1 MKLIVF
7 DTEATALTPGQL
19 CQISY
24 LMIDGQTIEGKN
36 MFLRVEEMSESAYN
50 VHHMSVE
57 QLAELSQGQVFADW
71 AQELMGDFSQ
81 ADMLIGHNVSADDRY
96 LRVEFERLGMRLAK
110 KKTFCTMNY
119 FTYVLKLK
127 QRVNWSR
134 HPKPPKLQELTEYY
148 GLSEEYIAQK
158 AAEWFGG
165 GQSAHDARYD
175 AAATYLCVVEGTKKG
190 DLKGVLDKECIG
202 I

>member
-7 DTEATALTPGQL
+7 DTEATALTPGQI

-24 LMIDGQTIEGKN
+24 LMIDGERIEGKN
-36 MFLRVEEMSESAYN
+36 MFFSVEEMSESAYN

-57 QLAELSQGQVFADW
+57 QLKELSEGAVFADR
-71 AQELMGDFSQ
+71 AQELLTDFSW
-81 ADMLIGHNVSADDRY
+81 ADMLVGHNVSADDRY
-96 LRVEFERLGMRLAK
+96 LRVEFERLGLKLGK

-127 QRVNWSR
+127 QRVSWSR
-134 HPKPPKLQELTEYY
+134 HPKPPKLQELIKYY
-148 GLSEEYIAQK
+148 GLSEEGVSKKAQ
-158 AAEWFGG
+158 EWFGG
-165 GQSAHDARYD
+165 GEAAHDARYD

-190 DLKGVLDKECIG
+190 DLKGVLDRI
-202 I
+202 

>member
-7 DTEATALTPGQL
+7 DTEATALRDGQI

-24 LMIDGQTIEGKN
+24 LMIDGEQIDGKN
-36 MFLRVEEMSESAYN
+36 MFFSVEEMSESAYN

-57 QLAELSQGQVFADW
+57 ELKELSGGEEFMDRAVELLKDFNKAD
-71 AQELMGDFSQ
+71 LI
-81 ADMLIGHNVSADDRY
+81 IGHNVAADMRY
-96 LRVEFERLGMRLAK
+96 LRTEFERLNINMGK

-127 QRVNWSR
+127 QRQGWSR
-134 HPKPPKLQELTEYY
+134 HPKPPKLQELTEHY

-158 AAEWFGG
+158 AGEWFGG
-165 GQSAHDARYD
+165 GAAAHDARYD
-175 AAATYLCVVEGTKKG
+175 AAATWLSVVEGTRKG
-190 DLKGVLDKECIG
+190 DLKGIAQCA
-202 I
+202 